1 MKPLSDI
8 DLVALAA
15 GCESGPPVHAAL
27 RALALAWPDVP
38 ATHWPALDHAQRD
51 GLLLH
56 LRRQHFGD
64 RLESESVCPG
74 CGERL
79 EFELSARS
87 LAGGDPAPPDL
98 DRPPLTV
105 DVGGVARRLRRPGT
119 DDLERATDA
128 AVLMRRCA
136 EEPGD
141 WCSDPA
147 WQQAFGLALTE
158 DAPLTDPL
166 VALVCPAC
174 ADTWEETFD
183 IARFLAGDLLV
194 AGQRLLDE
202 VHVIAL
208 AYHWSEQDILA
219 LPRARRRH
227 YLGRLS
233 A

>member
-38 ATHWPALDHAQRD
+38 ATHWPTLDSAQRD
-51 GLLLH
+51 ALLLH

-79 EFELSARS
+79 EFALSARV
-87 LAGGDPAPPDL
+87 LAGGKPASPAF
-98 DRPPLTV
+98 DRAPLSVAV
-105 DVGGVARRLRRPGT
+105 DGVARLLRRPGS
-119 DDLERATDA
+119 DDLQHATDA
-128 AVLMRRCA
+128 AALMRRCA
-136 EEPGD
+136 QEPGD
-141 WCSDPA
+141 WCEDPA
-147 WQQAFGLALTE
+147 WQQAFGLALAQ
-158 DAPLTDPL
+158 DAPLADPQ

-183 IARFLAGDLLV
+183 IARFLAADLQA